1 MFIISYI
8 LLYHFKSVHNIK
20 IYSISNIISFR
31 HMIIIYYFKSNT
43 VCNIIRCIS
52 EDNYTFRGI
61 LFFFR
66 NNSPFKDDDIR
77 IITFNFGC
85 NTI

>member
-1 MFIISYI
+1 
-8 LLYHFKSVHNIK
+8 
-20 IYSISNIISFR
+20 
-31 HMIIIYYFKSNT
+31 MIIIYYFKSNT